1 LKKRR
6 IGSLEVSVVGL
17 GGNNFGTDFF
27 GRRCDSDETARVVH
41 AALDAGVNL
50 IDTGESYGTS
60 DMGARHSE
68 ECIGLAL
75 GSRRGE
81 TVIATKF
88 SNPSSRHPEPR
99 VSDRIAS
106 AVEGSL
112 RRLRTDW
119 IDLYQHHHPDP
130 SVPLEE
136 VLEALDR
143 LVRAGK
149 VREVGCCNYSGAM
162 IDAARTI
169 SLETGRPAFVSAQN
183 GYNVL
188 DPTPE
193 AGVLDACAN
202 HGMFLLPHSPLASG
216 VLTGKYRKGHS
227 VPPDTRLAADTPI
240 GERERRAQLSDG
252 RLDTVERLEAFAQD
266 RGHTLLELT
275 FSWLVSQPVVAS
287 VIAGATRPHQVLAN
301 ASAANWD
308 LTLEDFDHIEAI
320 IGRVQADHDA

>member
-1 LKKRR
+1 MNRTSFFPEQRLASTGSRDSPRRTGEQEKWRRLYWEGRTLKKRQ

-27 GRRCDSDETARVVH
+27 GPRCDVGDTARVVH
-41 AALDAGVNL
+41 AALDAGVNF
-50 IDTGESYGTS
+50 IDTGESYGTPEV
-60 DMGARHSE
+60 GARHSE

-81 TVIATKF
+81 AVIATKF
-88 SNPSSRHPEPR
+88 SNPSSRHPEQR
-99 VSDRIAS
+99 LSDRIAS

-130 SVPLEE
+130 SVPFEE

-169 SLETGRPAFVSAQN
+169 SLETGWTAFVTAQN
-183 GYNVL
+183 GYSVL

-240 GERERRAQLSDG
+240 GERERAPTFRMDG
-252 RLDTVERLEAFAQD
+252 STPSSGSKRWPGTA
-266 RGHTLLELT
+266 
-275 FSWLVSQPVVAS
+275 
-287 VIAGATRPHQVLAN
+287 ATPC
-301 ASAANWD
+301 SS
-308 LTLEDFDHIEAI
+308 
-320 IGRVQADHDA
+320 